1 MSVNYTA
8 NNTGLNNSVI
18 LEDLKIKTESKP
30 NPQKDL
36 EISNCKIIGSEE
48 LNAIL
53 FQLKNHYNELNSIR
67 TKGDKQIKQLEEKNK
82 DYNQKLCELEKLKD
96 INIPSSN
103 KIISIKDQGLF
114 VESKE
119 VVEKKIVGLMQ
130 KKAHLQENLTN
141 EYEYSNTLIHMID
154 CEKKKMEGINKQI
167 VEYEE
172 KCTAIKLTR
181 KNLEENESE
190 FKKREVNYEHL
201 KSTVDNE
208 ISKLCKVID
217 NQQESI
223 LKLNNEL
230 QMDKELLDKR
240 KLELEQLEVNKKEEL
255 TMKKNDIMSR
265 IKETQST
272 KDVTINKENY
282 YIKLILG
289 LHILQTYFLS
299 FAGSSESTLDKFN
312 EKDVLDSKEYK
323 QFVSDRLILNETIT
337 VSSKH
342 SAFLEKNTASKLS
355 LKCRANNTSIAS
367 IEQDSENLGKE
378 HLKRATLSEK
388 PGSQGSKDVVSI
400 IDIQDLK
407 TKFEKID
414 IDFEKIYN
422 FYTKLNSQISH
433 YHSTMMT
440 FNLKQINLESKKDI
454 YTQKVK
460 EILRKNYR
468 NFDELI
474 RSNSKFK
481 NFMQDYQND
490 IKKEYENSV
499 NIKLLEIDELPVDY
513 SEFYF
518 KCNSLISEFKAFFDF
533 LLSK

>member
-1 MSVNYTA
+1 MSVNYTG
-8 NNTGLNNSVI
+8 NNTRLNSSII
-18 LEDLKIKTESKP
+18 LDDLKIKTENTP
-30 NPQKDL
+30 KDL
-36 EISNCKIIGSEE
+36 PISLRKIIGSED

-53 FQLKNHYNELNSIR
+53 FQLKSHYNELNSIR
-67 TKGDKQIKQLEEKNK
+67 TNGDKKINQLEEKNK
-82 DYNQKLCELEKLKD
+82 DYNQKLNELEKLKD
-96 INIPSSN
+96 INIPCSN

-130 KKAHLQENLTN
+130 KKASLQENLTN
-141 EYEYSNTLIHMID
+141 EYEYSNTLVHMID
-154 CEKKKMEGINKQI
+154 CEKKKMESISKQI
-167 VEYEE
+167 VDYEE

-181 KNLEENESE
+181 KNLQENEVE
-190 FKKREVNYEHL
+190 FNKREANYTQL
-201 KSTVDNE
+201 KNTVDNE
-208 ISKLCKVID
+208 INKLCKVID

-230 QMDKELLDKR
+230 QLDKDLLDKR
-240 KLELEQLEVNKKEEL
+240 KAEIQQLEANKKDEL
-255 TMKKNDIMSR
+255 TLKRNDILSR

-272 KDVTINKENY
+272 KDVTISKENY

-289 LHILQTYFLS
+289 LHILQNYFLS
-299 FAGSSESTLDKFN
+299 FAGNSESSLDKFN

-323 QFVSDRLILNETIT
+323 QFVSDRIILNDTIT
-337 VSSKH
+337 MSNKH
-342 SAFLEKNTASKLS
+342 SAFLDKNVASKLN
-355 LKCRANNTSIAS
+355 LKCRANNTSSAS
-367 IEQDSENLGKE
+367 NDQDSENLGKE
-378 HLKRATLSEK
+378 QLKRSSLSGKK
-388 PGSQGSKDVVSI
+388 PGSQGSKDVVSV

-407 TKFEKID
+407 IKFEKID

-440 FNLKQINLESKKDI
+440 FNLKQINLESKKDV
-454 YTQKVK
+454 YSQKVK

-490 IKKEYENSV
+490 IKKEYESSINCKV
-499 NIKLLEIDELPVDY
+499 LEIDELPVDY

-533 LLSK
+533 LISK